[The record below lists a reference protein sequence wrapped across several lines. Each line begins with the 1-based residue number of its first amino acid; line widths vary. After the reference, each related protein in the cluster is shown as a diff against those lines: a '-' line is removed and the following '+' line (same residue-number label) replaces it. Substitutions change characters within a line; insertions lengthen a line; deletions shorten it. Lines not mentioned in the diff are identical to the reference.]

1 MFYRRDEMRVLA
13 TLIFSFALLLGAN
26 VRAQDA
32 LTINTPPGKP
42 LVWDPEFVVPD
53 HNTETEVVVFR
64 LHPFEADTADV
75 PFFVDREGI
84 IVPKDDVDAF
94 VAVLSEDAQ
103 FVVLVCSFPES
114 GSFNVALP
122 EIRSKYCTLRRAERQ
137 P

>member
-1 MFYRRDEMRVLA
+1 MRVLM
-13 TLIFSFALLLGAN
+13 TLIFSFVLLTGAN
-26 VRAQDA
+26 ARAQDA

-53 HNTETEVVVFR
+53 HNPETEMVAFR
-64 LHPFEADTADV
+64 LHPFQADTADV

-84 IVPKDDVDAF
+84 VIPKDGVEDY

-103 FVVLVCSFPES
+103 FIVLVCSFQQP
-114 GSFNVALP
+114 GPFDLALP
-122 EIRSKYCTLRRAERQ
+122 GVRSEYCTFRRAERQ